1 MFLINTFYN
10 IYQYKSLILNGIRRD
25 IEIKYRRSYLGFLWT
40 ILNPVSQIL
49 VYFIIFS
56 HIMKTRINNSDSEYS
71 YAIFLCLG
79 IIPWT
84 FFSELLTR
92 TTHVFIDN
100 SHLLKKM
107 NVPKIVFPIICLG
120 SSFFNFLIFYSLFI
134 LFAIFTGISTL
145 SLILNIFMP
154 LFFLS
159 MMGLSIGLVLALLNV
174 FIRDIGNLVSI
185 ILQFWFWLTPIVYNI
200 NSLPEKY
207 QYLISFNPITICVLA
222 SQSAISGDIKI
233 DYANYSFP
241 LFVSILFFII
251 GYFLYMRLAEKLS
264 DEL

>member
-1 MFLINTFYN
+1 
-10 IYQYKSLILNGIRRD
+10 
-25 IEIKYRRSYLGFLWT
+25 
-40 ILNPVSQIL
+40 
-49 VYFIIFS
+49 
-56 HIMKTRINNSDSEYS
+56 MKTSINNSDSEYS

-134 LFAIFTGISTL
+134 VFTIFTDIGIY
-145 SLILNIFMP
+145 SLITNIFIP
-154 LFFLS
+154 LFLLS

-200 NSLPEKY
+200 NSLPVKY
-207 QYLISFNPITICVLA
+207 QQLIAFNPITICVLA
-222 SQSAISGDIKI
+222 SQNVIMNDTKI
-233 DYANYSFP
+233 GYVQYSFP
-241 LFVSILFFII
+241 LFVSVLFFII
-251 GYFLYMRLAEKLS
+251 GYFLYMRLSEKLS